1 MSSWFST
8 HVSDSERPNRPSHL
22 QKPSVL
28 GVGLVSLLLGCG
40 PSADGGV
47 TSGGTS
53 TSGAATT
60 GGVASSVGD
69 DSTGHSTGMLPS
81 SSTSATTSDTS
92 TSGGLDHCDSS
103 ESGEEPVDLG
113 ECDPAQSSASGR
125 LRIERVEATYRTIE
139 IDASCEVAGVDTRD
153 PAHTVVEFS
162 CPAERYLLDVH
173 TNPAITLAPDFAV
186 GSTLQLRVFREGYLD
201 STPPTH
207 IAVRNGAGDLLLAYS
222 NHLPVPESVDPN
234 YLDWFA
240 PLTFSEVD
248 LGCDSTEPPDPPCT
262 FIVDPCPAA
271 RELRGLEFSDGV
283 DEVVVNGAN
292 SGVLGPF
299 ELRGFAIRI
308 YPVPDADCG
317 DRPFSVSNWMAFRV
331 P

>member
-1 MSSWFST
+1 MPSWSSIHT
-8 HVSDSERPNRPSHL
+8 SDSERSNRPSHL
-22 QKPSVL
+22 AWV
-28 GVGLVSLLLGCG
+28 VSLFLGCG
-40 PSADGGV
+40 PSANGGA

-60 GGVASSVGD
+60 GGVTSSVGD
-69 DSTGHSTGMLPS
+69 DSTGQSTGALPPG
-81 SSTSATTSDTS
+81 SSTSATTSETS
-92 TSGGLDHCDSS
+92 TSGGLDHCDSG
-103 ESGEEPVDLG
+103 ESGEAPVDLG
-113 ECDPAQSSASGR
+113 ECDPAQSSASGQ
-125 LRIERVEATYRTIE
+125 LRIERVEATYRTID
-139 IDASCEVAGVDTRD
+139 IDASCEVLHVESRD

-173 TNPAITLAPDFAV
+173 ADPAITLAPDFAV
-186 GSTLQLRVFREGYLD
+186 GSTLLLRVFREGYLD

-299 ELRGFAIRI
+299 ELRGFATRI
-308 YPVPDADCG
+308 YPVPDAECG
-317 DRPFSVSNWMAFRV
+317 DRPFSVSSWVAFRV